1 MSVRHCGVDTLEA
14 RLLIPCCGTA
24 AAPKLN
30 QQGRSWPGLPG
41 PLKDVTR
48 SGTGVGAA
56 GRGRKGVVLAN
67 SCTALVWRNDNDKKD
82 DKALRTTK
90 SMSRKTLGRHDG

>member
-30 QQGRSWPGLPG
+30 QQGRSWLGLPG
-41 PLKDVTR
+41 PLEDVT
-48 SGTGVGAA
+48 SS
-56 GRGRKGVVLAN
+56 GRGSVPRGVEGRAWLLAN
-67 SCTALVWRNDNDKKD
+67 FCTALRCCGNDNNKKD
-82 DKALRTTK
+82 DDIVEGQEEHVAENFGPT
-90 SMSRKTLGRHDG
+90 